1 MNMST
6 NSQPNEESS
15 SKNKI
20 ERTDF
25 QDKEKYLSHKSQ
37 NIIERRH
44 IPKPAEMERRNTIM
58 KWVKWGL
65 PITALVL
72 LSSIAVWP
80 EIDRALHTNKEVMK
94 QLSRIKIESGTMID
108 ATFHGLDTHNRPY
121 TITSEKVVQKSN
133 NSNLIHLGNPKA
145 DILLQDNVWM
155 MVTADKGNYTQHEQ
169 DLGLTKHVVLYRNDG
184 VFMYSDMADVAL
196 KSSVVTGNNWIHAEG
211 PFGILD
217 AQTYFLDLHAG
228 IAQFKGPGRLVL
240 NDDKKNNSSNPTQA
254 KSSE

>member
-1 MNMST
+1 MNT
-6 NSQPNEESS
+6 DQDNKTAQQSS
-15 SKNKI
+15 SKAKV

-25 QDKEKYLSHKSQ
+25 QDKEKFFNQRLKMV
-37 NIIERRH
+37 IERRH
-44 IPKPAEMERRNTIM
+44 VPKPEEIERRNHIM

-80 EIDRALHTNKEVMK
+80 EINRALHTNKDIIK
-94 QLSRIKIESGTMID
+94 QLSRIKIESGTMVG
-108 ATFHGLDTHNRPY
+108 ATFHGLDSHDRPY
-121 TITSEKVVQKSN
+121 TITSEKVVQKSDN
-133 NSNLIHLGNPKA
+133 NNLVNLGKPKA

-155 MVTADKGNYTQHEQ
+155 IVTANNGIYTQHEQ
-169 DLGLTKHVVLYRNDG
+169 DLNLIHNVVVYRNDG
-184 VFMYSDMADVAL
+184 IFMYSNLADVAI
-196 KSSVVTGNNWIHAEG
+196 KSSIITGNNWVHAEG

-240 NDDKKNNSSNPTQA
+240 NDDKKTNSSTLTPA